1 MGSKSHPFF
10 SYLNHWLLKQDRHSL
25 QSPKVFQLFEGLK
38 AFSEVKK
45 EQDLDIE
52 DIRINFLHDNRE
64 IEILDL
70 GAGSKKVPGMHRKIS
85 RVTKYSTSSRK
96 FNQLYQ
102 YFASLTPT
110 NTILEL
116 GTCMGLNARYLSKV
130 CKGKVYTFE
139 GSKELAK
146 VAFEK
151 DLPENIT
158 PIIGP
163 IETNLP
169 DFLEEISPI
178 DFALIDANHTYEG
191 TVNYFQN
198 LVKHTHSKSI
208 IAVGDIHWSKGME
221 KAWKEIK
228 EHTLVKLTLD
238 FYECGIVFF
247 DYPAEK
253 SHFILDY

>member
-1 MGSKSHPFF
+1 MGSKTHPFF
-10 SYLNHWLLKQDRHSL
+10 SYLNYWLLKQDRHSL
-25 QSPKVFQLFEGLK
+25 QSPKIFQLFEGLK
-38 AFSEVKK
+38 AFSEARK
-45 EQDLDIE
+45 EQDLEIE
-52 DIRINFLHDNRE
+52 DIRINFLQDNRE

-70 GAGSKKVPGMHRKIS
+70 GAGSKKVPGRHRKIS
-85 RVTKYSTSSRK
+85 RITKYSTSSRK

-102 YFASLTPT
+102 YFAGLTPAE
-110 NTILEL
+110 NIIEL

-130 CKGKVYTFE
+130 SNGNVYTFE
-139 GSKELAK
+139 GSEQLLKA
-146 VAFEK
+146 AFSK
-151 DLPENIT
+151 NKPSNII

-163 IETNLP
+163 IELTLP
-169 DFLEEISPI
+169 DFLKENPI
-178 DFALIDANHTYEG
+178 VDFALIDANHTYEG
-191 TVNYFQN
+191 TINFFKN
-198 LVKHTHSKSI
+198 LVKHIHSNSI

-228 EHTLVKLTLD
+228 EHTQVKLTLD